1 MNQFNRPENKN
12 VCMWVGGCVCVW
24 ISSYNLP
31 TVIPGYLAMAMLKVQ
46 RGTVGV
52 ASHPVPCT
60 SLEVQKLSASKTEKV
75 KFAFKKKPSTLS
87 SDSSRFFHAK
97 SRTRIGCWNVGS
109 LRSLSDQS
117 AQQHY
122 IIDTM
127 KSRNIDLLT
136 LSESCWPGSGA
147 TNICGTTILH
157 SGTPSSHTHG
167 VAILLHPQAKVAW
180 EAAGSVFQPVSEQVL
195 RIRLK
200 CYLSYMSV
208 LSIYAPTNPPNSTSE
223 SAGPSDAFYD
233 QLQSTLSS
241 VPASDLLV
249 IKGDFNARVG
259 SDCSSWNSVMGPH
272 GIGKCN
278 KNGE

>member
-1 MNQFNRPENKN
+1 MR
-12 VCMWVGGCVCVW
+12 VCARARVG

-31 TVIPGYLAMAMLKVQ
+31 AVIPGYLAMAMLKVR

-60 SLEVQKLSASKTEKV
+60 SLDVQKPSALKTEKV
-75 KFAFKKKPSTLS
+75 QFKKPSTLT
-87 SDSSRFFHAK
+87 SDSSGFFHAK
-97 SRTRIGCWNVGS
+97 SRTRIGCWNVRS
-109 LRSLSDQS
+109 LGSLSDQS
-117 AQQHY
+117 AQLCS

-127 KSRNIDLLT
+127 KFRNMDLLA
-136 LSESCWPGSGA
+136 LPESRLPGSGA

-167 VAILLHPQAKVAW
+167 VVILLRLWAKVAW
-180 EAAGSVFQPVSEQVL
+180 EAAGRVFQPVSKCIL
-195 RIRLK
+195 RICLN
-200 CYLSYMSV
+200 CHLSYMSV
-208 LSIYAPTNPPNSTSE
+208 LSIYAPTNSPNSTSE
-223 SAGPSDAFYD
+223 SAGPSNAFYD

-249 IKGDFNARVG
+249 IMGEFNAQVD

-272 GIGKCN
+272 GLREYN
-278 KNGE
+278 ENGE